1 MKFHTQTWVLHPG
14 QGTSDESEAGVFC
27 DGDVDEEEVVNGAKG
42 KKDGNDVFVCNQ
54 RMDTQEFCRSRPPS
68 LVSTGVLLAS
78 MRSQDKRSRVE
89 KAKEL
94 KKKRKGSGSMLHA

>member
-1 MKFHTQTWVLHPG
+1 MARKVRRMG
-14 QGTSDESEAGVFC
+14 M
-27 DGDVDEEEVVNGAKG
+27 
-42 KKDGNDVFVCNQ
+42 NDAFVCKE
-54 RMDTQEFCRSRPPS
+54 RTGWIPKSFAGLS